1 MRDKRKGGPRLLKT
15 RATPIFSMSD
25 LVEVFRAMPRKPE
38 LQVVDA
44 TDLTDAHWAAIDRV
58 KRAYEVAGIDG
69 FCDELERLSKGD
81 VVFEVAIASAFFPAQ
96 IRAALM
102 DVMADHGLTMEDL
115 REILEKEKGL
125 PAAS

>member
-1 MRDKRKGGPRLLKT
+1 MGRQ
-15 RATPIFSMSD
+15 AT
-25 LVEVFRAMPRKPE
+25 LE
-38 LQVVDA
+38 VVDA
-44 TDLTDAHWAAIDRV
+44 TDLTDDAHWAAIDRV
-58 KRAYEVAGIDG
+58 KRAYEAAGIDG
-69 FCDELERLSKGD
+69 FCDELERLSKDD
-81 VVFEVAIASAFFPAQ
+81 VVFQIAIASAFFPAQ